1 MTKDVILTIL
11 DNSKDNL
18 MNSFKIGDKEINN
31 IKEITDRD
39 YTSLIEAMESILASN
54 LDDREKMVAYYLV
67 GYANG
72 VIKVLATEPQI

>member
-18 MNSFKIGDKEINN
+18 MDSFKIGDKEINS

-39 YTSLIEAMESILASN
+39 YTSLIEAMESILTSN
-54 LDDREKMVAYYLV
+54 LNDREKMVAYYLV